1 MTDQRRSPEEPF
13 DLDRLDPDER
23 ELWDEFF
30 AGPLGNEGP
39 TVRVWGFDYACMLL
53 LSGHDRRSWMS
64 TCGSNDPD
72 NRVPRYFE
80 NVLKAKRS
88 R

>member
-53 LSGHDRRSWMS
+53 LSGRPKVVDEYLR
-64 TCGSNDPD
+64 SNDPD